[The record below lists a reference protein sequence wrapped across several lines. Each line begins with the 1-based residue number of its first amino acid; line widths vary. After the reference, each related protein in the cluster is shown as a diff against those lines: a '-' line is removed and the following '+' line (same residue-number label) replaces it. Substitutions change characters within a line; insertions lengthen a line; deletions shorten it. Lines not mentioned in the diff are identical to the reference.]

1 LTENAY
7 KIIESYHD
15 EFRKGVITEA
25 KAKSEVLRVIKNIR
39 FEDNNYFWIND
50 MQPAMI
56 MHPVNTALDGQDL
69 SDYKDPNGKRLFV
82 EFVEVCR
89 HSGEGTVDYEWPKPG
104 FTRPQPKLS
113 YVKLFKPWGWIVGT
127 GVYIDDVNAIVG
139 KLQMQVIGIVGLSL
153 LIAFLISFVLIKKLS
168 GSINKVVAM
177 LKDIAQ
183 GEGDL
188 TKTIDVDSQDEVGE
202 LAKWFNVFIEKL
214 HDIITQIANTTIQA
228 AAQQASASSEELASG
243 SEEQQAQTSQVA
255 TSVEEMSA
263 TVQEVAKNA
272 NEAANN
278 AKSAGE
284 TARKG
289 GEIVHQTVA
298 GINKIANSTKTVA
311 ESIKMLTSNSEQIG
325 NIIGVI
331 DDVADQTNLLALN
344 AAIEAA
350 RAGEQG
356 RGFAVVADEVRKL
369 AERTSTSTKEITSM
383 VKAMQ
388 GGTAQA
394 EEAMG
399 QGLKDVEEGVK
410 FAEQAGR
417 ILKEIVGAAQ
427 HVVDLVQ
434 QVATAA
440 EEQSA
445 AAEEISSNVESVASV
460 TKQASAGTQQI
471 SKAAQEVAK
480 LADGLQTMVNKFK
493 LRSGAVNQSESKR
506 SAKK

>member
-1 LTENAY
+1 MTENAY

-228 AAQQASASSEELASG
+228 AAAAQQAAEGRQVLRRAD
-243 SEEQQAQTSQVA
+243 EQDVPD
-255 TSVEEMSA
+255 
-263 TVQEVAKNA
+263 
-272 NEAANN
+272 
-278 AKSAGE
+278 AGQHQRAE
-284 TARKG
+284 RV
-289 GEIVHQTVA
+289 VHHRFV
-298 GINKIANSTKTVA
+298 ING
-311 ESIKMLTSNSEQIG
+311 Q
-325 NIIGVI
+325 
-331 DDVADQTNLLALN
+331 QLLADCHGQRV
-344 AAIEAA
+344 EA
-350 RAGEQG
+350 RAPAPRQDDS
-356 RGFAVVADEVRKL
+356 FHFFPL
-369 AERTSTSTKEITSM
+369 SP
-383 VKAMQ
+383 
-388 GGTAQA
+388 
-394 EEAMG
+394 
-399 QGLKDVEEGVK
+399 
-410 FAEQAGR
+410 
-417 ILKEIVGAAQ
+417 
-427 HVVDLVQ
+427 
-434 QVATAA
+434 
-440 EEQSA
+440 
-445 AAEEISSNVESVASV
+445 
-460 TKQASAGTQQI
+460 
-471 SKAAQEVAK
+471 
-480 LADGLQTMVNKFK
+480 
-493 LRSGAVNQSESKR
+493 
-506 SAKK
+506 